1 MTFHMFMDQ
10 QREWRWVL
18 LTDNGKKIAES
29 GESYHNE
36 KDCLDAITLVMATS
50 QATPVKF
57 L

>member
-1 MTFHMFMDQ
+1 MFKDPQ
-10 QREWRWVL
+10 HEWCWIL
-18 LTDNGKKIAES
+18 LAENGRKIAES

-50 QATPVKF
+50 HQTPVNF